1 MLAPNQ
7 DIRWLRRFQNYQKA
21 FTQLTQ
27 AVDLSRQRALSKLEQ
42 QGLIQGFEYTHELA
56 WNTLKDFLEAR
67 GAAAI
72 FGSRDTTRA
81 AFTAGLID
89 QGEVWMQMIQSRNQ
103 STHTYNEE
111 MMTQIVTA
119 VIQTYMAEFTKL
131 QSKFEQLRSTESKS

>member
-1 MLAPNQ
+1 MTPPNQ
-7 DIRWLRRFQNYQKA
+7 DIRWLQRFQNYQKA
-21 FTQLTQ
+21 LAQLTQ
-27 AVDLSRQRALSKLEQ
+27 AVDLSHQRALSKLEQ

-56 WNTLKDFLEAR
+56 WNSLKDFLEAR

-131 QSKFEQLRSTESKS
+131 QSKFEQLRSAESKA

>member
-7 DIRWLRRFQNYQKA
+7 DILWLQRFQNYQKA

-131 QSKFEQLRSTESKS
+131 QSKFEQLRSAESKA

>member
-1 MLAPNQ
+1 MTPPNQ
-7 DIRWLRRFQNYQKA
+7 DIRWLQRFQNYQKA
-21 FTQLTQ
+21 LAQLTQ

-131 QSKFEQLRSTESKS
+131 QSKFEQLRSAESKA

>member
-42 QGLIQGFEYTHELA
+42 QGLIHGFEYTHELA

-67 GAAAI
+67 GAAEI

-131 QSKFEQLRSTESKS
+131 QSKFEQLRSAESKA

>member
-1 MLAPNQ
+1 MTPPNQ
-7 DIRWLRRFQNYQKA
+7 DIRWLQRFQNYQKA
-21 FTQLTQ
+21 LAQLTQ

-56 WNTLKDFLEAR
+56 WNTLKDFLETR
-67 GAAAI
+67 GAAEI

-131 QSKFEQLRSTESKS
+131 QSKFEQLRSAESKA

>member
-42 QGLIQGFEYTHELA
+42 QGLIHEFEYTHELA

-67 GAAAI
+67 GAAEI

>member
-1 MLAPNQ
+1 MTPPNQ
-7 DIRWLRRFQNYQKA
+7 DIRWLQRFQNYQKA
-21 FTQLTQ
+21 FAQLTQ

-131 QSKFEQLRSTESKS
+131 QSKFEQLRSAESKA

>member
-1 MLAPNQ
+1 MTPPNQ
-7 DIRWLRRFQNYQKA
+7 DIRWLQRFQNYQKA
-21 FTQLTQ
+21 FAQLTQ

-119 VIQTYMAEFTKL
+119 VIQTYMVEFTKL
-131 QSKFEQLRSTESKS
+131 QSKFEQLRSAESKA

>member
-1 MLAPNQ
+1 MTPPNQ
-7 DIRWLRRFQNYQKA
+7 DIRWLQRFQNYQKA
-21 FTQLTQ
+21 FAQLTQ

-42 QGLIQGFEYTHELA
+42 QGLIHEFEYTHELA

-67 GAAAI
+67 GAAEI

>member
-1 MLAPNQ
+1 MNPPNQ
-7 DIRWLRRFQNYQKA
+7 DIRWLQRFQNYQKA

-42 QGLIQGFEYTHELA
+42 QGLIHGFEYTHELA

>member
-1 MLAPNQ
+1 MTPPNQ
-7 DIRWLRRFQNYQKA
+7 DIRWLQRFQNYQKA
-21 FTQLTQ
+21 FAQLTQ
-27 AVDLSRQRALSKLEQ
+27 AVDLSRQRALSKLAQ

-131 QSKFEQLRSTESKS
+131 QSKFEQLRSAESKA

>member
-1 MLAPNQ
+1 MTPPNQ
-7 DIRWLRRFQNYQKA
+7 DIHWLQRFQNYQKA
-21 FTQLTQ
+21 FAQLTQ

-131 QSKFEQLRSTESKS
+131 QSKFEQLRSAESKV

>member
-27 AVDLSRQRALSKLEQ
+27 AVDLSHQRALSKLEQ

-56 WNTLKDFLEAR
+56 WNTLKDFLETR
-67 GAAAI
+67 GAAEI

-131 QSKFEQLRSTESKS
+131 QSKFEQLRSAESKA

>member
-1 MLAPNQ
+1 MTPPNQ
-7 DIRWLRRFQNYQKA
+7 DIRWLQRFQNYQKA
-21 FTQLTQ
+21 FAQLTQ

-131 QSKFEQLRSTESKS
+131 QSKFEQLHSAESKA

>member
-1 MLAPNQ
+1 MTPPNQ
-7 DIRWLRRFQNYQKA
+7 DIRWLQRFQNYQKA
-21 FTQLTQ
+21 LAQLTQ
-27 AVDLSRQRALSKLEQ
+27 AVDLSHQRTLSKLEQ

-67 GAAAI
+67 GAAVI

-131 QSKFEQLRSTESKS
+131 QSKFEQLRSAESKA

>member
-1 MLAPNQ
+1 MTPPNQ
-7 DIRWLRRFQNYQKA
+7 DIRWLQRFQNYQKA
-21 FTQLTQ
+21 FAQLTQ
-27 AVDLSRQRALSKLEQ
+27 AVDLSHQRALSKLEQ

-119 VIQTYMAEFTKL
+119 VIQTYMAEFAKL
-131 QSKFEQLRSTESKS
+131 QSKFEQLRTAESKA

>member
-7 DIRWLRRFQNYQKA
+7 DNRWLQRFQNYQKA
-21 FTQLTQ
+21 FAQLTQ
-27 AVDLSRQRALSKLEQ
+27 AVDLSRQRALTKLEQ

-56 WNTLKDFLEAR
+56 WNPLKDFLEAR
-67 GAAAI
+67 GAATI

-81 AFTAGLID
+81 AFTAGLND

-131 QSKFEQLRSTESKS
+131 QSKFEQLRSAESKA

>member
-1 MLAPNQ
+1 MTPPNQ
-7 DIRWLRRFQNYQKA
+7 DIRWLQRFQNYQKA
-21 FTQLTQ
+21 FAQLTQ

-42 QGLIQGFEYTHELA
+42 QGLIHGFEYTHELA

-119 VIQTYMAEFTKL
+119 VIQTYMAEFTNL
-131 QSKFEQLRSTESKS
+131 QSKFEQLRSAESKA

>member
-1 MLAPNQ
+1 MTPPNQ
-7 DIRWLRRFQNYQKA
+7 DIRWLQRFQNYQKA
-21 FTQLTQ
+21 LAQLTQ
-27 AVDLSRQRALSKLEQ
+27 AVDLSRQRELSKLEQ

-131 QSKFEQLRSTESKS
+131 QSKFEQLRSAESKA

>member
-1 MLAPNQ
+1 MTPPNQ
-7 DIRWLRRFQNYQKA
+7 DIRWLQRFQNYQKA
-21 FTQLTQ
+21 LAQLTQ

-131 QSKFEQLRSTESKS
+131 QSKFEQLRSTESKA

>member
-1 MLAPNQ
+1 MLASNQ

-27 AVDLSRQRALSKLEQ
+27 AVDLSLQRALSKLEQ
-42 QGLIQGFEYTHELA
+42 QGLIHGFEYTHELA

-131 QSKFEQLRSTESKS
+131 QSKFEQLRSAESKA

>member
-42 QGLIQGFEYTHELA
+42 QGLIHGFEYTHELA

-72 FGSRDTTRA
+72 FGSRDTTSA

-131 QSKFEQLRSTESKS
+131 QSKFEQLRSAESKA

>member
-1 MLAPNQ
+1 MTPPNQ
-7 DIRWLRRFQNYQKA
+7 DIRWLQRFQNYQKA
-21 FTQLTQ
+21 FAQLTQ

-119 VIQTYMAEFTKL
+119 VIQTYMAEFTNL
-131 QSKFEQLRSTESKS
+131 QSKFEQLRSAESKA

>member
-1 MLAPNQ
+1 MNPPNQ
-7 DIRWLRRFQNYQKA
+7 DIRWLQRFQNYQKA
-21 FTQLTQ
+21 LAQLTQ

-131 QSKFEQLRSTESKS
+131 QSKFEQLRSAESKA

>member
-42 QGLIQGFEYTHELA
+42 QGLIHGFEYTHELA
-56 WNTLKDFLEAR
+56 WNTLKDFLETR
-67 GAAAI
+67 GAAEI

-131 QSKFEQLRSTESKS
+131 QSKFEQLRSAESNA

>member
-1 MLAPNQ
+1 MTPPNQ
-7 DIRWLRRFQNYQKA
+7 DIRWLQRFQNYQKA
-21 FTQLTQ
+21 FAQLTQ

-111 MMTQIVTA
+111 MMTQIVNA

-131 QSKFEQLRSTESKS
+131 QSKFEQLRSAESKA

>member
-21 FTQLTQ
+21 FAQLTQ

-131 QSKFEQLRSTESKS
+131 QSKFEQLRSAESKA

>member
-1 MLAPNQ
+1 MTPPNQ
-7 DIRWLRRFQNYQKA
+7 DIRWLQRFQNYQKA
-21 FTQLTQ
+21 LAQLTQ

-56 WNTLKDFLEAR
+56 SNTLKDFLEAR

-131 QSKFEQLRSTESKS
+131 QSKFEQLRSAESKA

>member
-7 DIRWLRRFQNYQKA
+7 DIRWLRRFQNYQNA

-42 QGLIQGFEYTHELA
+42 QGLIHGFEYTHELA

-131 QSKFEQLRSTESKS
+131 QSKFEQLRSAESKA

>member
-1 MLAPNQ
+1 MTPPNQ
-7 DIRWLRRFQNYQKA
+7 DIRWLQRFQNYQKA
-21 FTQLTQ
+21 FAQLTQ
-27 AVDLSRQRALSKLEQ
+27 AVDLSRQRELSKLEQ

-131 QSKFEQLRSTESKS
+131 QSKFEQLRSAESKA

>member
-1 MLAPNQ
+1 MTPPNQ
-7 DIRWLRRFQNYQKA
+7 DIRWLQRFQNYQKA
-21 FTQLTQ
+21 FAQLTQ

>member
-42 QGLIQGFEYTHELA
+42 QGLIQGFEFTHELA
-56 WNTLKDFLEAR
+56 WNTLKDFLETR
-67 GAAAI
+67 GAAEI

-131 QSKFEQLRSTESKS
+131 QSKFEQLRSAESKA

>member
-42 QGLIQGFEYTHELA
+42 QGLIHEFEYTHELA

-67 GAAAI
+67 GAAEI

-131 QSKFEQLRSTESKS
+131 QSKFEQLRTAESKA

>member
-1 MLAPNQ
+1 MTPPNQ
-7 DIRWLRRFQNYQKA
+7 DIRWLQRFQNYQKA
-21 FTQLTQ
+21 FAQLTQ

-131 QSKFEQLRSTESKS
+131 QSKFEQLRSAESKV